1 LFTDYKNKLGYYIF
15 KKKMFK
21 VFDEPNSF
29 KDFIEKSMD
38 YLIIL
43 PLNDLDFSNSFD
55 VAKYFRIH
63 KKDVTLFLPEHK
75 VNSID
80 IMNNYKYISFNFE
93 DISKIGLPTKQFI
106 EKLNEYSFDVIIDLE
121 RENNL
126 FLSAIICSINAKF
139 KVGFKK
145 SEIDNLYNLQIV
157 NTKIN
162 SEISYRNL
170 LNSLKMF

>member
-1 LFTDYKNKLGYYIF
+1 LFDEYKNKLGYYIF

-21 VFDEPNSF
+21 KFNASYSF
-29 KDFIEKSMD
+29 KDFVENSVD

-43 PLNDLDFSNSFD
+43 PLNDLDFANSFD

-63 KKDVTLFLPEHK
+63 KKHVTLFIPEHK
-75 VNSID
+75 VNTIEVTSHYKHISYNID
-80 IMNNYKYISFNFE
+80 N
-93 DISKIGLPTKQFI
+93 ISKFGLPTKLFVR
-106 EKLNEYSFDVIIDLE
+106 ELMEHKFDVLIDLE

-126 FLSAIICSINAKF
+126 FLTAITSLSNAKF

-145 SEIDNLYNLQIV
+145 TEIDDLYNFQLV

>member
-1 LFTDYKNKLGYYIF
+1 MLGELKNKMGYYILR
-15 KKKMFK
+15 KTILKGY
-21 VFDEPNSF
+21 DSSNSF
-29 KDFIEKSMD
+29 KNFIGKSFN

-43 PLNDLDFSNSFD
+43 PLNDTDFSNSFD
-55 VAKYFRIH
+55 VVKYFKIH
-63 KKDVTLFLPEHK
+63 KKEVTLFLPEHK
-75 VNSID
+75 VNTISLTT
-80 IMNNYKYISFNFE
+80 NYKYISYDLD
-93 DISKIGLPTKQFI
+93 DINSFGLPSKNLTERLK
-106 EKLNEYSFDVIIDLE
+106 ERSFDVLVDLE

-126 FLSAIICSINAKF
+126 FITAVASLVQANF

-145 SEIDNLYNLQIV
+145 PEIENLYNFQLV